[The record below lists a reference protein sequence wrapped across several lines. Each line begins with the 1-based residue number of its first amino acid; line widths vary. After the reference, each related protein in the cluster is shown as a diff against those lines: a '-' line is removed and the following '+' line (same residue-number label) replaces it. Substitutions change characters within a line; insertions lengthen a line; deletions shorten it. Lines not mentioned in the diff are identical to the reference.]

1 MCSTNVRFGC
11 GVWCWMRRRNQKL
24 ESDFASQKVALG
36 STWEAARTKN
46 PASPLPGRGRQNV
59 FRREEQRRAAAIKPA
74 SDVGTE
80 MRCGRN
86 FAVTFISND
95 DLGEGGWATSRR
107 P

>member
-1 MCSTNVRFGC
+1 MS
-11 GVWCWMRRRNQKL
+11 
-24 ESDFASQKVALG
+24 ALG
-36 STWEAARTKN
+36 LWGLVSGCAGEIKDLSRILLPRKSHWEAHGKQRERKTR
-46 PASPLPGRGRQNV
+46 LRR
-59 FRREEQRRAAAIKPA
+59 FRAEEGKTYFVVKDKRRAAAIKPA